1 MRTEFS
7 RRRNIF
13 MANYGR
19 NAVIHLII
27 ACAVGYIILQS
38 IKIIFFIT
46 ATTPKTVFS
55 ELILPQVAL
64 QPWHQTIRHPWVIF
78 TYFWLHASFFNM
90 LSNML
95 WLYCFGS
102 VIQSF
107 VGHKEIVPLFLT
119 SGILSGLLF
128 SGISFLWPAMP
139 GSMVITALPVVM
151 AFAVGAFVL
160 VPGYRF
166 YLGERFSIPLWI
178 VLVVFLMLNV
188 LSVANHTPLMVV
200 VACAGLAGAAY
211 IWLLKAG
218 YQPGRRISGWGHK
231 IQSVFS
237 PAYDHPHPSK
247 RRTLALK
254 NRQHRSLAPT
264 PEYIDMLLDKINQKG
279 YTALSQDE
287 KEALMKASK
296 DKQ

>member
-1 MRTEFS
+1 
-7 RRRNIF
+7 

-19 NAVIHLII
+19 NAVIHLILT
-27 ACAVGYIILQS
+27 CAVGYIILQS

-46 ATTPKTVFS
+46 AATPKTVFS

-64 QPWHQTIRHPWVIF
+64 QSGQQTLHHPWVIL

-139 GSMVITALPVVM
+139 DPMIITALPVVM

-188 LSVANHTPLMVV
+188 LSVANNIPLMITL
-200 VACAGLAGAAY
+200 ACAALTGAAY

-218 YQPGRRISGWGHK
+218 YKPGARIFGLGNRIQSFFGPDHDRPSHPRGRRS
-231 IQSVFS
+231 QAF
-237 PAYDHPHPSK
+237 
-247 RRTLALK
+247 RNRTMK
-254 NRQHRSLAPT
+254 PNRPT
-264 PEYIDMLLDKINQKG
+264 PEYIDLLLDKINQKG
-279 YTALSQDE
+279 YTALSPEE
-287 KEALMKASK
+287 KEALLKASK
-296 DKQ
+296 DSK